1 MTAYLNHSDYKATA
15 TSASSS
21 LQPTG
26 TRKIID
32 YKRKNGTGL
41 APRFIF
47 ECAIKL
53 NMKPLTSAT
62 AAIIFHRFFR
72 EVESDSYDEYVRF
85 LCILHIFNRTME
97 PILIFLLLFLLVN
110 CIGIFILGWKIERR
124 CH

>member
-1 MTAYLNHSDYKATA
+1 MLSFLNHSTDYKKELST
-15 TSASSS
+15 TSMVS
-21 LQPTG
+21 LSAE

-32 YKRKNGTGL
+32 YKRKNNAGL

-72 EVESDSYDEYVRF
+72 EVENESYDEYVS
-85 LCILHIFNRTME
+85 I
-97 PILIFLLLFLLVN
+97 
-110 CIGIFILGWKIERR
+110 K
-124 CH
+124 